1 MKAPRPRVFSF
12 QSLAFQE
19 ASNQRKKERK
29 KEANDTATS

>member
-19 ASNQRKKERK
+19 ASNQRKKE
-29 KEANDTATS
+29 ANDTATS